1 MAQRFNARFALL
13 TTFAILIFP
22 ALMSAQI
29 PRRLKRCLPYPTL
42 ADEIQLMSE
51 QAKEK
56 PDSNSNNDWP
66 EPNIIVDS
74 VTIRGGR
81 SLPKTIRL
89 QLIASARQLHWYSFD
104 ADRLN
109 EFQEFGVRDILQ
121 SAGYFRAVVR
131 VEGQILHSNP
141 NSRHAAITMDID
153 EGSRFC
159 LSGLQFRP
167 ADPDSESLPFSYEAM
182 RTQIALQD
190 GALFDTSKIRNGI
203 ESLSR
208 LFQAHGYIDFTAEPQ
223 FKVGEKS
230 HIIALTLVL
239 DPQKQYRLRNVEIWG
254 PDPVREE
261 LLQAQWKAGDVF
273 TPEKVDNFFR
283 QNKSVLPPDASEQDV
298 QLSRDV
304 LHGTIDLKFDFR
316 ECSSILNTNSLN

>member
-42 ADEIQLMSE
+42 ADEIPQMSK
-51 QAKEK
+51 QANEK

-109 EFQEFGVRDILQ
+109 EFQKFGVRDILQ

-131 VEGQILHSNP
+131 VEGQIHHSNP
-141 NSRHAAITMDID
+141 
-153 EGSRFC
+153 
-159 LSGLQFRP
+159 
-167 ADPDSESLPFSYEAM
+167 
-182 RTQIALQD
+182 
-190 GALFDTSKIRNGI
+190 
-203 ESLSR
+203 
-208 LFQAHGYIDFTAEPQ
+208 
-223 FKVGEKS
+223 
-230 HIIALTLVL
+230 
-239 DPQKQYRLRNVEIWG
+239 
-254 PDPVREE
+254 
-261 LLQAQWKAGDVF
+261 
-273 TPEKVDNFFR
+273 
-283 QNKSVLPPDASEQDV
+283 
-298 QLSRDV
+298 
-304 LHGTIDLKFDFR
+304 
-316 ECSSILNTNSLN
+316 